1 MKFARRLWLLAAGAV
16 ALPLAAQQAP
26 VDPASPDVLNYIP
39 DATSRMTVPVSIGGS
54 GPYRFLVD
62 TGSER
67 TVISRELAVQLQL
80 GAGTTAQVHSM
91 TEVSD
96 VRTAIIPSLDVGAR
110 RVSNIQAPML
120 ERRHLGAEGMLG
132 VDSLQ
137 QHRVLFDFGRR
148 QMQISPSR
156 SREERWPDDA
166 IVITGRRVMG
176 RLVLVDA
183 DVEGTPIRAIVDTG
197 AEVSIGNDALRRRLE
212 RRGRLGST
220 VPILLTS
227 VTGGQMIAQATTV
240 SRMRIGGIIIN
251 DMPIAFSEVH
261 PFRKLG
267 LTDRPALLLGM
278 DALMLFD
285 RVSIDFANHRV
296 RVLPLSQR
304 AQEVRLARRD

>member
-1 MKFARRLWLLAAGAV
+1 MMFARGLWLIVAWAAAQ
-16 ALPLAAQQAP
+16 PLAAQQAP
-26 VDPASPDVLNYIP
+26 ADPARPEILSYIP
-39 DATSRMTVPVSIGGS
+39 DDSSRMTVPVSIGAN

-67 TVISRELAVQLQL
+67 TIISRELAQRLAL
-80 GAGTTAQVHSM
+80 GAGATAEVHSM

-96 VRTAIIPSLDVGAR
+96 IRTAIIPSLDVGAR
-110 RVSNIQAPML
+110 RVANIEAPML

-137 QHRVLFDFGRR
+137 HHRVLFDFGRR
-148 QMQISPSR
+148 EMQITPSR
-156 SREERWPDDA
+156 SREQRWPADA
-166 IVITGRRVMG
+166 IVVTGRRMMG

-197 AEVSIGNDALRRRLE
+197 AEVTIGNDALRRRLE
-212 RRGRLGST
+212 RRGRLRAS

-227 VTGGQMIAQATTV
+227 VTGGQMVAQATTV
-240 SRMRIGGIIIN
+240 SRMRIGGIVIN
-251 DMPIAFSEVH
+251 EMPIAFSEVH

-296 RVLPLSQR
+296 RLLPLSQ
-304 AQEVRLARRD
+304 AQSEVRLAARD

>member
-1 MKFARRLWLLAAGAV
+1 MRMWRGLWLVAAVAV

-26 VDPASPDVLNYIP
+26 GGSPEILPYVP
-39 DATSRMTVPVSIGGS
+39 DDSSRMTVPVGIGGS

-67 TVISRELAVQLQL
+67 TVISRELALRL
-80 GAGTTAQVHSM
+80 GLDAGRTAEVHSM

-96 VRTAIIPSLDVGAR
+96 IRTAIIPSLDVGAR
-110 RVSNIQAPML
+110 RLANIQAPIL

-137 QHRVLFDFGRR
+137 AHRVLFDFGRR
-148 QMQISPSR
+148 EMQLVPSR
-156 SREERWPDDA
+156 AREERWPDDT
-166 IVITGRRVMG
+166 IVITGRRMMG
-176 RLVLVDA
+176 QLVLIDA

-197 AEVSIGNDALRRRLE
+197 AEVTIGNSALRRRLE
-212 RRGRLGST
+212 RRTRLAPT

-227 VTGGQMIAQATTV
+227 VTGGQMVAQATTV
-240 SRMRIGGIIIN
+240 SRMRIGGIVFR
-251 DMPIAFSEVH
+251 DMPIAFSDVH

-278 DALMLFD
+278 DALMMFD

-296 RVLPLSQR
+296 RLLPLSQL
-304 AQEVRLARRD
+304 EPDVRLATRD